1 MEIRNMQQKRACN
14 MVWTAAGRYDFEPQ
28 YLFFQEDDEPSLYL
42 NTLEGLGYSCL
53 KEDAVLSLLKG
64 IEIGRE
70 PDTFRCYVQLILERV
85 IFLRVKDDRPAL
97 EELRREYALRHIG
110 ELRPPERY
118 QELSEHRQVL
128 LHCYRIAGKNLR
140 VFTKKELQIADEM
153 DALAVENART
163 KDDEALAAGIK
174 EFLWKE
180 FYYHFRKAR
189 ESEQTAFVGA
199 GLLMVLLG
207 RLFHTEFRLKQK
219 QDENRVQTGAGKG
232 QLKVLWRRL
241 LNRTTAEEDQQFVRQ
256 IFGECLFDEP
266 MMEKLEGEY
275 CTGYHTHCHLWY
287 AGTQSLSEKNGSG
300 KEISDIRE
308 QLERNLAYY
317 RKNRRYFER
326 CILTITDQLKSAL
339 ETQQEPDIVHSLQGH
354 LDAGAVYRI
363 RAMHDLSV
371 FRREVTEIAPEVS
384 VDLVLD
390 ASSSR
395 TQEQES
401 LAAQAYVI
409 TRSLMN
415 LQIPV
420 QVVSFRSQRSYT
432 ILQRLKSYEST
443 DHADGIFQFFTAG
456 NNRDGLALRALQPLM
471 TEKEEKQKTR
481 IILVLTDAV
490 VLDLQKAYVPGMFSK
505 GQEYGDQLAVED
517 TRDTLQ
523 QLKKQGIHVAA
534 IFKGGSYAL
543 KDLQTIYGSSYVRI
557 REIRQLPDAVIRLLL
572 KILGNLKETG

>member
-1 MEIRNMQQKRACN
+1 
-14 MVWTAAGRYDFEPQ
+14 
-28 YLFFQEDDEPSLYL
+28 
-42 NTLEGLGYSCL
+42 
-53 KEDAVLSLLKG
+53 
-64 IEIGRE
+64 
-70 PDTFRCYVQLILERV
+70 
-85 IFLRVKDDRPAL
+85 
-97 EELRREYALRHIG
+97 
-110 ELRPPERY
+110 
-118 QELSEHRQVL
+118 
-128 LHCYRIAGKNLR
+128 
-140 VFTKKELQIADEM
+140 
-153 DALAVENART
+153 
-163 KDDEALAAGIK
+163 
-174 EFLWKE
+174 
-180 FYYHFRKAR
+180 
-189 ESEQTAFVGA
+189 
-199 GLLMVLLG
+199 
-207 RLFHTEFRLKQK
+207 
-219 QDENRVQTGAGKG
+219 
-232 QLKVLWRRL
+232 
-241 LNRTTAEEDQQFVRQ
+241 
-256 IFGECLFDEP
+256 
-266 MMEKLEGEY
+266 
-275 CTGYHTHCHLWY
+275 
-287 AGTQSLSEKNGSG
+287 
-300 KEISDIRE
+300 
-308 QLERNLAYY
+308 
-317 RKNRRYFER
+317 
-326 CILTITDQLKSAL
+326 
-339 ETQQEPDIVHSLQGH
+339 
-354 LDAGAVYRI
+354 
-363 RAMHDLSV
+363 MHDLSV

-420 QVVSFRSQRSYT
+420 QVISFRSQRSYT

-490 VLDLQKAYVPGMFSK
+490 VLDLQKAYMPGMFSK